1 MWLWCECL
9 RLMSFK
15 FNARFEVFTVV
26 TMENTVFVDV
36 TGCSLVEIT
45 SDAEEDTLPLGT
57 METVDISR
65 SASKFLSDHNVGH
78 PKPQY
83 SLNLT

>member
-1 MWLWCECL
+1 MLVRQQLEMWLWCECL

-26 TMENTVFVDV
+26 TVENTVFLDV

-45 SDAEEDTLPLGT
+45 SDAEEDTFPLEK
-57 METVDISR
+57 METVDIS
-65 SASKFLSDHNVGH
+65 KVLVNFC
-78 PKPQY
+78 Q
-83 SLNLT
+83 TTT